1 MIKQGIPGY
10 KNEDRS
16 TKKLMREFNRH
27 LSRIQQ

>member
-1 MIKQGIPGY
+1 VTGVR
-10 KNEDRS
+10 EHRS